1 MGGRAA
7 IIFQKP
13 VEESSG
19 GVEVVNPVWGTNR
32 CLPRHTSTKTLGR
45 QTALVYLS
53 TRSHSHSPGPVTG
66 GGGGWEGEGGVGGGE
81 AGRTRLSTST
91 ARIGQGPQRVARYKQ
106 YIDCR
111 ATPHCATKLWL
122 DKL

>member
-19 GVEVVNPVWGTNR
+19 GVEVVNPVWGTSW

-45 QTALVYLS
+45 QTAPVYLS
-53 TRSHSHSPGPVTG
+53 TLPHSHPLGPVTEG
-66 GGGGWEGEGGVGGGE
+66 GGGLEREGAGVWGGGE
-81 AGRTRLSTST
+81 GRADTTQRKHRTNRFPERLRGTN
-91 ARIGQGPQRVARYKQ
+91 RI
-106 YIDCR
+106 
-111 ATPHCATKLWL
+111 
-122 DKL
+122 